1 MGIFNRNKNKN
12 TIEERASFNQGLLFG
27 TIGGFIT
34 TQSMKLSVVYRCVQ
48 VISDAVAQM
57 PLEVFSI
64 DSNGYLTKAIEHP
77 LYDMLSFEPND
88 NMSRFTFYK
97 MIVTY
102 LLLKG
107 NAYIEIQRDKNYNPI
122 KLTLLNPEDVTVQ
135 IDLNK
140 NISYLYR
147 DNTISRPIN
156 KANMIHI
163 LNHSEDG
170 IIGKSTLDYAV
181 NSLEISNNTEQ
192 QVNGFF
198 KGGANMYGLITVQS
212 NINKEQQEALQKSFS
227 AAFNPT
233 SGKPG
238 GIAIIPNGMD
248 YKSISVNPKDSQ
260 MLESRQFNVV
270 DICRFFGVS
279 PVKAFDLSA
288 STFNNV
294 ETMQLAFL
302 TDTITPLLEKIEIEF
317 HRKLFVKSER
327 YKYELKFDVQRILRT
342 DMTSRSDYY
351 TKMFN
356 LGAYSTNEIRKEI
369 GMPAIELG
377 DKHYITAN
385 VKDIN
390 EVINTDNAKRNKKQ

>member
-12 TIEERASFNQGLLFG
+12 TIEERTSFNQGLLFG
-27 TIGGFIT
+27 TIGGFVT

-64 DSNGYLTKAIEHP
+64 DNDGYLTKAIEHP

-140 NISYLYR
+140 NVSYSYR
-147 DNTISRPIN
+147 DNLINRPIN

-170 IIGKSTLDYAV
+170 IIGKSTLDYAT

-192 QVNGFF
+192 QVKGFF
-198 KGGANMYGLITVQS
+198 KGGANMAGLLSVQG
-212 NINKEQQEALQKSFS
+212 NPTEEQKKSIQNSFS
-227 AAFNPT
+227 SAFNT
-233 SGKPG
+233 VSGKPN
-238 GIAIIPNGMD
+238 GIAVIPSNMT
-248 YKSISVNPKDSQ
+248 YQSISINPRDAQ

-279 PVKAFDLSA
+279 PVKAFDLST

-317 HRKLFVKSER
+317 HRKLFLKSER
-327 YKYELKFDVQRILRT
+327 YKYELKFDVQRILRA
-342 DMTSRSDYY
+342 DMSSRSDYY

-377 DKHYITAN
+377 NKYYITAN

-390 EVINTDNAKRNKKQ
+390 EVINSETNAKRSKK